1 MKNKYILYF
10 FGILAIFILILLYM
24 IEIPAPSLT
33 VKENYN
39 LEIK

>member
-10 FGILAIFILILLYM
+10 FGILAFFILVFLYM
-24 IEIPAPSLT
+24 VEIPAPSLT
-33 VKENYN
+33 IKENYN